1 MKTIKLTILILSFVA
16 SVVAAEPPKEQT
28 AKPIEMTKAM
38 FLEKVMDYEKNPE
51 TWKYLGNKP
60 AIIDFYAVW
69 CGPCRVT
76 SPILA
81 DLAAE
86 YSDEIY
92 VYKINIDKERELA
105 KAFGIQSIPTFLF
118 VPMDET
124 PQKSMGA
131 LPKEAFKEAIDTY
144 LVKKEQKKEQ

>member
-16 SVVAAEPPKEQT
+16 SVVAAEPPKEQK

-124 PQKSMGA
+124 PQISMGA

>member
-1 MKTIKLTILILSFVA
+1 MKTIKLTILILSFLAPVL
-16 SVVAAEPPKEQT
+16 AAEPPKEQKV
-28 AKPIEMTKAM
+28 KPIEMTKAM

-69 CGPCRVT
+69 CGSCRLT
-76 SPILA
+76 TPILA
-81 DLAAE
+81 ELAAE
-86 YSDEIY
+86 YGDEIY

-124 PQKSMGA
+124 PQLSMGA
-131 LPKEAFKEAIDTY
+131 LPKEAFKEAIDSV
-144 LVKKEQKKEQ
+144 LLKNKQENEQ

>member
-16 SVVAAEPPKEQT
+16 SVVAAEPLKEQK

-124 PQKSMGA
+124 PQISMGA

>member
-16 SVVAAEPPKEQT
+16 SVVAAEPLKEQK

-124 PQKSMGA
+124 PQISMGA
-131 LPKEAFKEAIDTY
+131 LPKEAFKEAIDTF